1 MRVGPLQSRGRVEN
15 DTLGLQVSMSSWN
28 MRVGVFQSR
37 VRVESASLGSG
48 VSLCSWNTRVG
59 VVQSRSR
66 VECGVRAR
74 GFSSLFKEYEGW
86 CFAIPKVGL
95 RVTVW
100 ARELPFVPGM

>member
-1 MRVGPLQSRGRVEN
+1 
-15 DTLGLQVSMSSWN
+15 
-28 MRVGVFQSR
+28 
-37 VRVESASLGSG
+37 VESDSLGSG
-48 VSLCSWNTRVG
+48 VSICSWNTRIG

-74 GFSSLFKEYEGW
+74 GVSILLKEYEGW
-86 CFAIPKVGL
+86 SFAIPKVGW